1 MKIFSFV
8 IFILLL
14 SGTSYC
20 QLIYPGSVWRYYD
33 AGMEPPLQSGVTWYQ
48 SSYDASL
55 WNMGPAQLGYGD
67 GDEATVISS
76 ATLTAYF
83 RQSFT
88 VNDVGDY
95 SGLNLQLTYDDGA
108 VVYLNGVEMWRVNMP
123 AGNITYNTFASS
135 SSGDNAMAS
144 ITAPNTLVNG
154 TNVLAVEIHQHA
166 ANSSDISFDFNL
178 SGVPAAGIAVIT
190 RGPYLQRA
198 NDTSIIVRWRTN
210 IASPSIIDYGPN
222 VSSLTISAIEMTPV
236 TEHILMIDSLSAASL
251 YFYQLRNLTD
261 TILFPA
267 PDVYFKTY
275 PAPGSVAPLTAWILG
290 DCGTGNINARNVRN
304 AYYSY
309 IGTQRTDLMLFLGD
323 NAYNSGTDAEYQT
336 AVYQNMYE
344 EKLKNT
350 ISWSCLGNHDGISS
364 NSSTQTGPYYD
375 MYSFPTLGECGGEAS
390 GTEAYYSF
398 DFGAVHFI
406 ILNSYDVDRSVGGPM
421 YQWCEA
427 DLANTNATWIIA
439 AWHHSAYSKGSHDSD
454 TDTYMTQMRQNFLPL
469 LESYGV
475 DLVLSGHSHAY
486 ERTYLLNGHYGLSS
500 TFNLQTNTVGVTGS
514 GSGQISNDGAYYKAP
529 VGSQSGKGA
538 VYITTGSSGQIQAAP
553 LGHPAMY
560 YNAISLGSC
569 VLKINADT
577 LSVIFLRQ
585 TGAIDDQFTIIKN
598 PDCNPGV
605 ACDDLNPCTTNDKWD
620 NYCYC
625 HGVPFQRIV
634 TSTADAGPGSMR
646 EIISSACA
654 GDTIRFS
661 ATITDTIFLSSEIT
675 IDKNLVIL
683 GLSAQDIV
691 MSGQLITRIF
701 HVLPLTHLTISNI
714 TLCKGYQFT
723 NGGAIL
729 NDGSLILEHTQFI
742 ANMQGAIPKAWT
754 NHNQVLIKQGI
765 NYIRP

>member
-1 MKIFSFV
+1 MRIISCILFIFLFT
-8 IFILLL
+8 
-14 SGTSYC
+14 GTAYC

-33 AGMEPPLQSGVTWYQ
+33 AGMEPALQSGVTWIQ
-48 SSYDASL
+48 PTYDVSL

-67 GDEATVISS
+67 GDETTVISS

-88 VNDVGDY
+88 VNDVNDY

-108 VVYLNGVEMWRVNMP
+108 VVYLNGIEIWRVNMP

-135 SSGDNAMAS
+135 GSGDNAMAS
-144 ITAPNTLVNG
+144 ITTPNTLVNG

-166 ANSSDISFDFNL
+166 SNSSDISFDFSL
-178 SGVPAAGIAVIT
+178 SGVPAAGVAVIT

-210 IASPSIIDYGPN
+210 IASPSIMDYGP
-222 VSSLTISAIEMTPV
+222 TISALTSSVTDMTLV
-236 TEHILMIDSLSAASL
+236 TEHVLMIDSLSAATV
-251 YFYQLRNLTD
+251 YFYQIRNLTD

-267 PDVYFKTY
+267 SDVYFKTY
-275 PAPGSVAPLTAWILG
+275 PAPGSMTPLTAWILG
-290 DCGTGNINARNVRN
+290 DCGTGNNNARNVRN
-304 AYYSY
+304 AYYAY
-309 IGTQRTDLMLFLGD
+309 IGTQHTDLMLFLGD
-323 NAYNSGTDAEYQT
+323 NAYTTGTDAEYQT

-344 EKLKNT
+344 QKLKNT

-375 MYSFPTLGECGGEAS
+375 MFSFPTLGECGGEAS

-398 DFGAVHFI
+398 DYGAVHFI

-421 YQWCEA
+421 YQWCES
-427 DLANTNATWIIA
+427 DLTNTTAKWIIA
-439 AWHHSAYSKGSHDSD
+439 AWHHPAYSKGSHDSD

-486 ERTYLLNGHYGLSS
+486 ERTYLLNGHYGLSG
-500 TFNLQTNTVGVTGS
+500 TFNLLTHTVGVTGS
-514 GSGQISNDGAYYKAP
+514 GSGQIFNDGAYYKADIGP
-529 VGSQSGKGA
+529 QSGKGA

-560 YNAISLGSC
+560 YDAISLGSC

-605 ACDDLNPCTTNDKWD
+605 SCDDLNPCTTNDKWD

-634 TSTADAGPGSMR
+634 TSTADTGPGSMR
-646 EIISSACA
+646 EVINSACA

-661 ATITDTIFLSSEIT
+661 TTLNDTISLSSEIT
-675 IDKNLVIL
+675 IDKNLVVL
-683 GLSAQDIV
+683 GLSTQDIV
-691 MSGQLITRIF
+691 MSGQLISRIF
-701 HVLPLTHLTISNI
+701 HVLPLSHLTLSNI
-714 TLCKGYQFT
+714 TLCKGYQAT

-729 NDGSLILEHTQFI
+729 NDGSLILEHTLFI
-742 ANMQGAIPKAWT
+742 GNMQGVTPRAWT
-754 NHNQVLIKQGI
+754 NHNQVLIKQGM